1 MTADW
6 LDPCLDAAQ
15 MREDD
20 RWAIED
26 QGVPSLDLM
35 ETAGIALAGKTESLV
50 QAGQRIL
57 VVCGK
62 GNNGG
67 DGLVAARILGERG
80 HEVETVLVGGG
91 EGVTPDSKVNLD
103 RLGSFRDA
111 PDGRIGEILP
121 DFEVVIDAIFG
132 TGFSGEPRD
141 AAAAAIS
148 SLNEASSTV
157 IAADIPSGVNA
168 STGEITGSAVEAAAT
183 VTFHM
188 SKIGHW
194 VAPGRWVRGDL
205 EVAPIGI
212 PSGAPAIPYAGLI
225 SDRVLS
231 LPPTRSA
238 ASNKFTAG
246 KVVICGGSRGLTGAV
261 CLSATAAIRS
271 GAGYATVVVPAE
283 LEQIFE
289 VKLTEVMSVGCPSRE
304 GVFRGAAEE
313 QIVAACEGADA
324 IVFGPGIGREPS
336 LERLLRSLISRLS
349 SPLVIDADAF
359 QALSG
364 ALALISERRQP
375 TVITPHAGE
384 LARLLEKDSTQVAEH
399 RLESALE
406 AARISKAVVVSK
418 GDDTIVT
425 DGDRIAINPFST
437 PGLATAGTGD
447 ILAGM
452 IGAMLSRGLDPFEA
466 ACVAVKAHSRA
477 GLAAVDRVGVDS
489 VIAGDVL
496 EAIPEGLKR

>member
-1 MTADW
+1 
-6 LDPCLDAAQ
+6 

-20 RWAIED
+20 RWAIEE
-26 QGVPSLDLM
+26 QGVPSIELM
-35 ETAGIALAGKTESLV
+35 ETAGIALARKTESFI
-50 QAGQRIL
+50 QPGQRVL

-67 DGLVAARILGERG
+67 DGLVAARILGESG
-80 HEVETVLVGGG
+80 HQVETVLVGGG

-111 PDGRIGEILP
+111 PDGRISEMLP
-121 DFEVVIDAIFG
+121 EFEVVIDAIFG

-157 IAADIPSGVNA
+157 VAADIPSGVNA
-168 STGEITGSAVEAAAT
+168 STGEILGSAVEATAT

-194 VAPGRWVRGDL
+194 VAPGRWVRGEL
-205 EVAPIGI
+205 EIAPIGI

-231 LPPTRSA
+231 LPPTRGA
-238 ASNKFTAG
+238 TSNKFTAG
-246 KVVICGGSRGLTGAV
+246 RVIICGGSRGLTGAV

-304 GVFRGAAEE
+304 GVFRAAAEE

-336 LERLLRSLISRLS
+336 LERLLRGLMSRLS

-359 QALSG
+359 QALG
-364 ALALISERRQP
+364 GGLALLSERRRP
-375 TVITPHAGE
+375 TVLTPHAGE
-384 LARLLEKDSTQVAEH
+384 LARLLDTDPTQVSEH

-406 AARISKAVVVSK
+406 AARISKSVVVSK

-425 DGDRIAINPFST
+425 DGDRIAINPYST

-447 ILAGM
+447 VLSGM
-452 IGAMLSRGLDPFEA
+452 IGGMLARGLDPFEA

-477 GLAAVDRVGVDS
+477 GLAAANRVGTDS
-489 VIAGDVL
+489 VIASDVVD
-496 EAIPEGLKR
+496 AIPEGLGR

>member
-1 MTADW
+1 
-6 LDPCLDAAQ
+6 
-15 MREDD
+15 
-20 RWAIED
+20 
-26 QGVPSLDLM
+26 
-35 ETAGIALAGKTESLV
+35 
-50 QAGQRIL
+50 
-57 VVCGK
+57 
-62 GNNGG
+62 
-67 DGLVAARILGERG
+67 
-80 HEVETVLVGGG
+80 
-91 EGVTPDSKVNLD
+91 
-103 RLGSFRDA
+103 
-111 PDGRIGEILP
+111 
-121 DFEVVIDAIFG
+121 VI
-132 TGFSGEPRD
+132 
-141 AAAAAIS
+141 
-148 SLNEASSTV
+148 
-157 IAADIPSGVNA
+157 
-168 STGEITGSAVEAAAT
+168 
-183 VTFHM
+183 
-188 SKIGHW
+188 
-194 VAPGRWVRGDL
+194 
-205 EVAPIGI
+205 
-212 PSGAPAIPYAGLI
+212 
-225 SDRVLS
+225 
-231 LPPTRSA
+231 
-238 ASNKFTAG
+238 
-246 KVVICGGSRGLTGAV
+246 ICGGSRGLTGAV

-384 LARLLEKDSTQVAEH
+384 LARLLDEDSTQIAEH

-425 DGDRIAINPFST
+425 DGDRVAINPYST

-447 ILAGM
+447 ILSGM
-452 IGAMLSRGLDPFEA
+452 IGAMLARGLDPFEA
-466 ACVAVKAHSRA
+466 ACVAVKAHARA
-477 GLAAVDRVGVDS
+477 GLAAVDRVGADS

-496 EAIPEGLKR
+496 DAIPEGLKR